1 MPPRHHRTVD
11 RISQIVEAVSRSP
24 HGMTLAEL
32 SGKLQAPKS
41 SVHQLLNGLSATGY
55 VVEHAGRFSLGPAPF
70 VLTLLGNQ
78 VAAQQIDH
86 DVFLRLSQRIRCSVA
101 VGIRVGDA
109 LIQIDCAGDD
119 PALEF
124 TARVHSRRSLVAA
137 AAGKILLAALPVTE
151 MDQLLLDL
159 SPHEEEHV
167 QTFLAELPEIRRTGL
182 AYNRSVT
189 VPGLHAV
196 ATAYR
201 NSSGEFVASV
211 SAIGRG
217 KLEPRLVR
225 VGRSMQRFLLAERGN
240 VESSPRTA

>member
-11 RISQIVEAVSRSP
+11 RITQIVEAVSRSP
-24 HGMTLAEL
+24 HGLTLAEI
-32 SGKLQAPKS
+32 SGRLQAPKS

-55 VVEHAGRFSLGPAPF
+55 VVEQGGRFVLGPAPF

-86 DVFLRLSQRIRCSVA
+86 DVFRRLSQRIRCSVA

-137 AAGKILLAALPVTE
+137 SAGKILLAALPVAE

-159 SPHEEEHV
+159 SLTEEEHV
-167 QTFLAELPEIRRTGL
+167 QAFLAELPEIRRTGL

-189 VPGLHAV
+189 VPGLYAV
-196 ATAYR
+196 ATAHR
-201 NSSGEFVASV
+201 NTAGQFVASV
-211 SAIGRG
+211 SAIGR
-217 KLEPRLVR
+217 KELEPRLER
-225 VGRSMQRFLLAERGN
+225 VGRGMQRFLLAEQDGS
-240 VESSPRTA
+240 ESSTRTA